1 MLVITI
7 DCSSSRLGGET
18 EWTPQ
23 HSNGVNRVWLDSY
36 KQRAK
41 IPPLSESERSGYGP
55 AVREDSENRT
65 TGLRL
70 HGLDALR
77 GIAAFWVVLMHA
89 HVLFPMGIPDIS
101 PKGYLAVDFFFVLSG
116 YVMARTYEPRMRN
129 GLEPAKFFT
138 ARLKRL
144 WPTMALG
151 GLLFLPY
158 LAEGSRGEI
167 YDPVAV
173 IALNLLLLP
182 SPWTNNAFPLNV
194 PAWSIFYELV
204 ANLVH
209 AALLWRRS
217 TRLVISLAVISFFAL
232 LWFVPKL
239 GSLDIGAH
247 KGELL
252 AGLARVGFTYCLGI
266 ILWRTWGER
275 RLPAIVALPA
285 LLFMPWA
292 FAQAPA
298 DLARW
303 WQFDLGFIVLAAPL
317 LLIAGLSMRRGAIL
331 AKLGG
336 ELSFPL
342 YATHYP
348 TLYWCRDA
356 GMGAISSM
364 AACVVVA
371 GVVAGLQLAWTRHRA
386 STRRLENRGI

>member
-1 MLVITI
+1 M
-7 DCSSSRLGGET
+7 
-18 EWTPQ
+18 
-23 HSNGVNRVWLDSY
+23 
-36 KQRAK
+36 
-41 IPPLSESERSGYGP
+41 
-55 AVREDSENRT
+55 REDSQNRPL
-65 TGLRL
+65 GPRL

-89 HVLFPMGIPDIS
+89 HVLFPSGIPDIS

-116 YVMARTYEPRMRN
+116 YVMARTYEPRMQD
-129 GLEPAKFFT
+129 GLASATFFF

-167 YDPVAV
+167 YDPLAV

-194 PAWSIFYELV
+194 PAWSIFYELL
-204 ANLVH
+204 ANLLH
-209 AALLWRRS
+209 AMLLWRRS
-217 TRLVISLAVISFFAL
+217 TAFVAAIALISLAAL
-232 LWFVPKL
+232 CWFVPRL
-239 GSLDIGAH
+239 GSFDIGAH

-252 AGLARVGFTYCLGI
+252 AGLARVSLTYCIGI

-275 RLPAIVALPA
+275 RLPAIAAIPA

-292 FAQAPA
+292 FAQAPL
-298 DLARW
+298 DLVRW
-303 WQFDLGFIVLAAPL
+303 WQFDFAFVVIAAPL
-317 LLIAGLSMRRGAIL
+317 LLVAGLALRGGVVL

-356 GMGAISSM
+356 GMGAVESI

-371 GVVAGLQLAWTRHRA
+371 GVVAGLQMAWTRHRSSA
-386 STRRLENRGI
+386 RRMEHRGI

>member
-1 MLVITI
+1 M
-7 DCSSSRLGGET
+7 
-18 EWTPQ
+18 
-23 HSNGVNRVWLDSY
+23 
-36 KQRAK
+36 
-41 IPPLSESERSGYGP
+41 
-55 AVREDSENRT
+55 REDTENRSK
-65 TGLRL
+65 GQRL

-77 GIAAFWVVLMHA
+77 GIAALWVVLMHA
-89 HVLFPMGIPDIS
+89 RVLFPTGLPAIS

-116 YVMARTYEPRMRN
+116 YVMARTYEPRMRA
-129 GLEPAKFFT
+129 GLAPAKFFV

-144 WPTMALG
+144 WPTMLLG

-158 LAEGSRGEI
+158 LSEGSRGEI

-173 IALNLLLLP
+173 ILLNLLLLP

-209 AALLWRRS
+209 AALLWRHS
-217 TRLVISLAVISFFAL
+217 TALVTCLALVCFAAL
-232 LWFVPKL
+232 ACYVPKL

-252 AGLARVGFTYCLGI
+252 AGMARVGFTYCLGI
-266 ILWRTWGER
+266 VLWRTWGER
-275 RLPAIVALPA
+275 KLPAITALPA

-298 DLARW
+298 DLAHW
-303 WQFDLGFIVLAAPL
+303 WQFDLAFVVIAAPL
-317 LLIAGLSMRRGAIL
+317 LLIAGLSMRGGEL
-331 AKLGG
+331 FAKLGG

-356 GMGAISSM
+356 GMGAISSIT
-364 AACVVVA
+364 ACVVVA
-371 GVVAGLQLAWTRHRA
+371 GVVAALQLAWSRHRA
-386 STRRLENRGI
+386 SARRMEHRGI